1 MSNSQNRPKLSV
13 NQAKYKMWWDGKN
26 QIGRI
31 VFFASLDERATK
43 ELVGKVI
50 KIMEEKGKTSWLV
63 DVTRSLKIIPSSV
76 SKIAVNA
83 LKHPNLEKIAF
94 TGGNTF
100 MIVAAN
106 LMMKASNFY
115 KTEFFTT
122 EEEALKWLKE
132 K

>member
-1 MSNSQNRPKLSV
+1 MSNK
-13 NQAKYKMWWDGKN
+13 QAKYKIWWDGKN
-26 QIGRI
+26 QVGRI
-31 VFFASLDERATK
+31 VFFESIDEEATK
-43 ELVGKVI
+43 ELVGKVV
-50 KIMEEKGKTSWLV
+50 KVMEEKGKTCWLV
-63 DVTRSLKIIPSSV
+63 DVTGSLKIIPASV
-76 SKIAVNA
+76 RKIAIDA
-83 LKHPNLEKIAF
+83 LKHPNLKKIAF

-106 LMMKASNFY
+106 LMMKAANFY